1 MGYSIVV
8 GYMQHINV
16 YMGILYGCTL
26 YIMICYNYFLLSPPL
41 YITSMGKK
49 SPDNLS
55 VKILFPS
62 LLCVATIILFISPI
76 LFIKLSHVYPNN
88 CFVISPIH
96 RSLSVAYDFC
106 LWPTT
111 FISLICLMCYKFVL
125 QGKEY
130 SKGCWTKPKT

>member
-1 MGYSIVV
+1 MYFIYYDMLQLFSTFSS
-8 GYMQHINV
+8 
-16 YMGILYGCTL
+16 ILY
-26 YIMICYNYFLLSPPL
+26 YFD
-41 YITSMGKK
+41 GGK

-106 LWPTT
+106 L
-111 FISLICLMCYKFVL
+111 
-125 QGKEY
+125 
-130 SKGCWTKPKT
+130 